1 MTNRVNGSHGSS
13 PTSSAILKTKGIS
26 KANIG
31 GSDSLQTDFS
41 KTDFSL
47 NLQGTLRGPATFK
60 QPLH

>member
-47 NLQGTLRGPATFK
+47 NLPRDF
-60 QPLH
+60 